1 MQKLQSRQ
9 ITIIDNLILLLKFSY
24 ELNSALQLDRIK
36 IIKNFLSKCTSV
48 ILSYIIIYQRKN
60 LDPERRVHN
69 DKNIGQILMFLI

>member
-9 ITIIDNLILLLKFSY
+9 IRIIDNLILLLKFSY

-48 ILSYIIIYQRKN
+48 I
-60 LDPERRVHN
+60 
-69 DKNIGQILMFLI
+69 